1 MKLIPT
7 EEAVGHIL
15 CHDLTQIIR
24 GEFKGP
30 RFRKGHVVTKEDIPV
45 LLSMGKERLY
55 VWEVTPDMIHEDDAA
70 KRLAALCGH
79 KNMKW
84 SEPKEGK
91 IEIKAACDGFFRV
104 ASQRLIQVNSSPEA
118 MIATRKGNTAVRAGQ
133 KLAGTRIIPLAIKEE
148 LLKNIEAA
156 AGTSPLLEVLPF
168 VKKTAVIIA
177 TGNEV
182 LKGRIKDTFSPVV
195 KEKLEAYGIR
205 TLSVLYS
212 GDGAD
217 NVAAYIKK
225 AKELNPDIVICT
237 GGMSVDPDDT
247 TPAGIRKSGAE
258 IITYGAPVLPGA
270 MFLLA
275 YAKDGTP
282 ILGLPGCVMFANATI
297 FDLVLP
303 YIAADVP
310 MTKTDF
316 AAMGEGGLCLGCPV
330 CHYPICPFGK

>member
-1 MKLIPT
+1 M
-7 EEAVGHIL
+7 
-15 CHDLTQIIR
+15 
-24 GEFKGP
+24 
-30 RFRKGHVVTKEDIPV
+30 
-45 LLSMGKERLY
+45 
-55 VWEVTPDMIHEDDAA
+55 
-70 KRLAALCGH
+70 
-79 KNMKW
+79 
-84 SEPKEGK
+84 
-91 IEIKAACDGFFRV
+91 
-104 ASQRLIQVNSSPEA
+104 
-118 MIATRKGNTAVRAGQ
+118 
-133 KLAGTRIIPLAIKEE
+133 
-148 LLKNIEAA
+148 
-156 AGTSPLLEVLPF
+156 
-168 VKKTAVIIA
+168 
-177 TGNEV
+177 
-182 LKGRIKDTFSPVV
+182 